1 MLPLDTRSRRSVFG
15 DVRGML
21 HWVHRERGRV
31 LQPVRALA
39 LFLAL
44 LSVTNYGRPLS

>member
-21 HWVHRERGRV
+21 HRMHRERGRV

-39 LFLAL
+39 LL
-44 LSVTNYGRPLS
+44 LVLFSVTNYGHPLS

>member
-21 HWVHRERGRV
+21 HRMHRERGRV
-31 LQPVRALA
+31 LQSVRVLA
-39 LFLAL
+39 LFLVL
-44 LSVTNYGRPLS
+44 FSVTDCGSPLS

>member
-21 HWVHRERGRV
+21 HRMHRERGRV
-31 LQPVRALA
+31 LQPVRLLA
-39 LFLAL
+39 LFLVL
-44 LSVTNYGRPLS
+44 SSVTNRGRPLS

>member
-1 MLPLDTRSRRSVFG
+1 MLPIDTRSRRSVFG

-21 HWVHRERGRV
+21 HRMYRERGRV

-39 LFLAL
+39 LFLVL
-44 LSVTNYGRPLS
+44 FSVTNCDRPLS